1 MKKTF
6 FIISIIFLFI
16 CLLVTYTNTLSFK
29 LRRYTWQKDYRI
41 GIAVLKNDKIWTI
54 GTQKLPLLSVFK
66 YFIAVEVLNKLD
78 KQKIDLNTK
87 LTIKETMINKNLY
100 SPMLKKY
107 KSFPIGITIAELLEY
122 TISESD
128 NNASDILLEYIGGA
142 RKLDKVLKD
151 TGFSGIEISVNEK
164 EMNSDIN
171 KQYLNQTTP
180 KDVAKYMKTVRETDI
195 LTVEHKNFLDKIM
208 EKTVT
213 GEDKIKKGLPPGT
226 VFGHKTGSSSR
237 DENTGLKIA
246 DNDAGYVILPNGE
259 TYYIAVFISNSK
271 LSDKEN
277 AEIIAN
283 ISKTVYKHIVCR
295 SIYCD

>member
-54 GTQKLPLLSVFK
+54 GTQKQPLLSVFK
-66 YFIAVEVLNKLD
+66 YFIAVEVLNKLN

-171 KQYLNQTTP
+171 KQYLNQATP
-180 KDVAKYMKTVRETDI
+180 KDVAKYMKIVRETDI

-213 GEDKIKKGLPPGT
+213 GEDKIKKVYLQEQYLDIKQ
-226 VFGHKTGSSSR
+226 VLLR
-237 DENTGLKIA
+237 EMKIQ
-246 DNDAGYVILPNGE
+246 V
-259 TYYIAVFISNSK
+259 
-271 LSDKEN
+271 
-277 AEIIAN
+277 
-283 ISKTVYKHIVCR
+283 
-295 SIYCD
+295 